1 MQKKKVLEVPFFVN
15 WGGRFFYYKKS
26 NYKVKFILI
35 IPNIDYMNTF
45 LIAFILATIDTI
57 ISYKYFLKKFRNK
70 LSTLIILFLISFY
83 LFSILIDFIKSKI

>member
-1 MQKKKVLEVPFFVN
+1 
-15 WGGRFFYYKKS
+15 
-26 NYKVKFILI
+26 
-35 IPNIDYMNTF
+35 MNTF
-45 LIAFILATIDTI
+45 LIAFLLATIDTM

>member
-1 MQKKKVLEVPFFVN
+1 MQKKKVLEVPFFCKL
-15 WGGRFFYYKKS
+15 GRKIFYYKKS

-45 LIAFILATIDTI
+45 LIAFLLATIDTI

-83 LFSILIDFIKSKI
+83 LFSILINFIKSKI